1 MVKMVHMVHNN
12 KCFFHHAGTQVK
24 KGAVK
29 SLVTLV
35 GYSFLYLALLVHH
48 EDGDG
53 VPAGLDPVHDLL
65 VVLPA
70 NVRPIDLHDD
80 IVSSQASSRG
90 GGALVNL
97 PCRTDMQ
104 SSQPTFAKSPENT
117 PT

>member
-1 MVKMVHMVHNN
+1 MVHMVHNN

-29 SLVTLV
+29 SLILVALV

-48 EDGDG
+48 EEGDW

-70 NVRPIDLHDD
+70 HVRPVDLHDD
-80 IVSSQASSRG
+80 VVSPQASGRG

-97 PCRTDMQ
+97 PCNTYMRTVN
-104 SSQPTFAKSPENT
+104 STSVPTRAVFAKF
-117 PT
+117 